1 MVTCTASLEE
11 AWSSEVQTKGYHA
24 RHNYSWPW
32 FLFVASF
39 IFPLTYLE
47 GKLIC
52 LGVLIHQVLGL
63 FTGRNSVDRCLP
75 CCLAN
80 ANHDSLAWRV

>member
-1 MVTCTASLEE
+1 MITCTASLEE
-11 AWSSEVQTKGYHA
+11 AWSSEVQTKGDHA

-32 FLFVASF
+32 CLFVASF

-52 LGVLIHQVLGL
+52 LGVLIYQVLGL

-75 CCLAN
+75 FCLAN
-80 ANHDSLAWRV
+80 ANHDSLARRV